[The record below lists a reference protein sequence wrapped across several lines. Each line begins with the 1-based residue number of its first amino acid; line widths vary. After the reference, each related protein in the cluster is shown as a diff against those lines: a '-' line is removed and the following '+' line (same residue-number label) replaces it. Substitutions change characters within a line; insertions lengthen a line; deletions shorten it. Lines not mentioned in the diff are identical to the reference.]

1 MNIRKF
7 FGMPSKAQEKLYKD
21 DMERVKTICSKIADR
36 KNTEKRSAQ
45 SNADGTCPHCGARK
59 DIVNKIRRVEGS
71 GHVGGNLFGVSG
83 SISIDTNDVSHC
95 NACGNEWK
103 KGAFHY
109 TWGDDVL
116 KEALN
121 YLSDLLEDPK
131 NLEYSWKITEAKL
144 FDGCYA
150 ETVYWLGDK
159 CSNKVY
165 MSTNETLTMRRLRR
179 YYKSVFDTPENM
191 EKLQKLY

>member
-1 MNIRKF
+1 
-7 FGMPSKAQEKLYKD
+7 MPSKAQEKLYKD

-83 SISIDTNDVSHC
+83 SISIDTNDVNHC
-95 NACGNEWK
+95 NSCGNEWK
-103 KGAFHY
+103 KYKFDYKWNA
-109 TWGDDVL
+109 DVFT
-116 KEALN
+116 EALN
-121 YLSDLLEDPK
+121 YLGDLFEDYEK
-131 NLEYSWKITEAKL
+131 ESKFSWKIDAVRIFE
-144 FDGCYA
+144 GCYA
-150 ETVYWLGDK
+150 ETIYWLADE
-159 CSNKVY
+159 CSYKLY
-165 MSTNETLTMRRLRR
+165 HSTQEYLTMSTLRR